1 MSSLDLQYFSCL
13 SKDPTKVFHVFFVLH
28 ENFCTFIRYRAGNFF
43 GIFSHIFIFAP
54 IIMSLW
60 WINMVILRCYGNK
73 NKKTLF
79 FSWFNLFS
87 PLSIH
92 SLSFPFSLLFLPF
105 FFLHFLISFPTA
117 ILSYFPH
124 PRSGIF
130 GKIYKKFWGLDPLN
144 CNMPPMEP
152 KSLTPENQFCPS

>member
-1 MSSLDLQYFSCL
+1 
-13 SKDPTKVFHVFFVLH
+13 
-28 ENFCTFIRYRAGNFF
+28 
-43 GIFSHIFIFAP
+43 
-54 IIMSLW
+54 MSLW

-130 GKIYKKFWGLDPLN
+130 GKIYKKFWGLRLRFWFWLRNICVGRKVSQERYTSVPTCGVRRVVGRLRDDWAITCFLPYILGALHSQDFGKN
-144 CNMPPMEP
+144 VYER
-152 KSLTPENQFCPS
+152 KERDI